1 MGGADIGLQVLDA
14 HAHCK
19 RLGFHGD
26 ARVKKHAEGIP
37 GRVARSQRQSIRLQ
51 RIGAGWRIHRY
62 SREHA
67 APNGEAGETVFEPDV
82 AAQAQQLQTD
92 VPHHLH
98 EHVGADVGLV
108 GIADILRRAVY
119 HQGFHHGGK
128 TGVMGPGGQLSVGEG
143 PGPALAE
150 LDVGGGV
157 QRTPRPKGGYV
168 AAPLLHGTAPL
179 QNNGGQAST
188 RQKKGGKEPGRA
200 HAHHHGPERCAAGG
214 GGKAVGMG
222 RMERD
227 GPVLCPPD

>member
-1 MGGADIGLQVLDA
+1 M
-14 HAHCK
+14 
-19 RLGFHGD
+19 
-26 ARVKKHAEGIP
+26 
-37 GRVARSQRQSIRLQ
+37 ARSQRQSIRLQ

-150 LDVGGGV
+150 LDVGAGV
-157 QRTPRPKGGYV
+157 QRTPAPKGGYV

-179 QNNGGQAST
+179 QNNGGRPARARKRAVKSPAGPMPT
-188 RQKKGGKEPGRA
+188 TTGRSDALRVGAGKR
-200 HAHHHGPERCAAGG
+200 
-214 GGKAVGMG
+214 
-222 RMERD
+222 
-227 GPVLCPPD
+227 